1 MTGREAECV
10 RKYWKELYSKQ
21 NVQKNMIAQEENY
34 TEENESYSTDKECL
48 YKLSGL
54 SK

>member
-1 MTGREAECV
+1 MYGNIGKNCAP
-10 RKYWKELYSKQ
+10 SKMFK
-21 NVQKNMIAQEENY
+21 KNMIAQEENY
-34 TEENESYSTDKECL
+34 IEENESYSIDKECL